1 MKSRVF
7 IYLCD
12 ESREIRKRVFVEEQ
26 GFEEEFDTTDKRS
39 IHVVVYDDE
48 GKAVGTGRTFADGDG
63 VYSIGRVAVEKNSRS
78 KGVGEY
84 IMNRLVDECR
94 RHHAKKVQL
103 WSQEHAVGFYEKTGF
118 VADGQTMLEQGVM
131 HMRMEMCI

>member
-12 ESREIRKRVFVEEQ
+12 ESRDIRQRVFVEEQ

-48 GKAVGTGRTFADGDG
+48 GRAVGTGRMFAGEDG
-63 VYSIGRVAVEKNSRS
+63 VYSIGRVAVEKSARGR
-78 KGVGEY
+78 GVGECV
-84 IMNRLVDECR
+84 MDRLVDECR

-103 WSQEHAVGFYEKTGF
+103 WSQEQAVGFYEKTGF
-118 VADGQTMLEQGVM
+118 VADGQTMVEQGVM